1 MLCVVVYRVPQA
13 LLEQLEEHPEVKQWM
28 MQQLKMTDM
37 QHRAP
42 TVKQANANPFQ
53 LAQGGSWL
61 TAASFLADMFDSEQ
75 HFPDTKVIIGG
86 RTIHLHKCIVARG
99 CSAFA
104 ARWTSNWA
112 DSSNS
117 SSSTN
122 SQDSAILDTACCDA
136 CGVQTSYDTAGTFFR
151 FFYTGEGDWPAEQ
164 PELTTAME
172 LLVLADLYQVPYFVC
187 AAEQALKS
195 GMTASQYCQ
204 VLLVADHHSA
214 QQLRKYC
221 LHVIASG
228 YDMVSQHPSFQQ
240 LTGEL
245 LDEIEQT
252 REALQQLDDQ

>member
-1 MLCVVVYRVPQA
+1 MLCMVVYQVPQA
-13 LLEQLEEHPEVKQWM
+13 LLVQLEVKQWM

-53 LAQGGSWL
+53 LAQDGSWL
-61 TAASFLADMFDSEQ
+61 TAASFLADMFDSQQ
-75 HFPDTKVIIGG
+75 HFPDANIIIGG

-112 DSSNS
+112 DSS
-117 SSSTN
+117 SSTN

-136 CGVQTSYDTAGTFFR
+136 CGVQTSYDTARTFFR
-151 FFYTGEGDWPAEQ
+151 FLYTGEVHWPTEQ
-164 PELTTAME
+164 PDEQPDMTTAME
-172 LLVLADLYQVPYFVC
+172 LLVLADLYQMPYLVC

-195 GMTASQYCQ
+195 SMTASQYCQ

-214 QQLRKYC
+214 QQLRRYC

-240 LTGEL
+240 LTDEL